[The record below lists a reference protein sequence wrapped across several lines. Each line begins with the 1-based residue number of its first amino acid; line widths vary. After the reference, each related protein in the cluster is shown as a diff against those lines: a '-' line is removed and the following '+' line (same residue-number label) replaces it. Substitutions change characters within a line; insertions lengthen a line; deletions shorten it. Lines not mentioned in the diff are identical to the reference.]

1 MLSWLT
7 VQTSSGILFDVDMRL
22 RPNGENGLIASNME
36 MFRRYQ
42 RNLDGNG
49 AWEWEHQALTRA
61 RFCAGD
67 PDVGREFEKERAY
80 ILSLPRQAKEVAGS
94 VIEMRRK
101 MLDGHINS
109 TPLFDVKHDRG
120 GMVDIEFIVQ
130 MLVLS
135 YSAEH
140 PQLVNNFG
148 NSLLLEMAG
157 EIGLVPS
164 ELAQQGVSAYR
175 RYRNI
180 QREIRLCQG
189 VGAAARVEP
198 ELVAKERAAVLAL
211 WKAVFETD
219 EPQRNV

>member
-1 MLSWLT
+1 
-7 VQTSSGILFDVDMRL
+7 
-22 RPNGENGLIASNME
+22 
-36 MFRRYQ
+36 
-42 RNLDGNG
+42 
-49 AWEWEHQALTRA
+49 
-61 RFCAGD
+61 
-67 PDVGREFEKERAY
+67 
-80 ILSLPRQAKEVAGS
+80 
-94 VIEMRRK
+94 
-101 MLDGHINS
+101 
-109 TPLFDVKHDRG
+109 
-120 GMVDIEFIVQ
+120 MVDIEFIVQ

-180 QREIRLCQG
+180 QREIRLSQG
-189 VGAAARVEP
+189 EGAAARVEP